1 MGEIMIEVRDL
12 RCGYGAQFNLK
23 EINLKVARG
32 EVVGI
37 IGPNGSGKTTLIR
50 AMSRMLKPQKGMVFF
65 EGKDVGS
72 MGLKELAV
80 NMAVVSQSA
89 DTAGMTVEEFV
100 LLGRTPYFNR
110 FQFLETKKDLESAEK
125 AMRLT
130 DIYKLKDRSMVQM
143 SGGERQLALVARAL
157 AQEPKALLLDEPT
170 THLDIAHQVVILD
183 LVKRLNKELGITI
196 IVVLHDLNLASEY
209 CERIVLMN
217 EGRIYKVGSP
227 EEVLTYQ
234 IIEAAYNTVV
244 IVERN
249 PISSKPYVLIGPEEE
264 RGGKSWI
271 KKD

>member
-1 MGEIMIEVRDL
+1 MFCAQMIEIKDL
-12 RCGYGAQFNLK
+12 MCGYDARFSLK
-23 EINLKVARG
+23 EINLKVCRG

-65 EGKDVGS
+65 EGRNVWS
-72 MGLKELAV
+72 MGPKELAV
-80 NMAVVSQSA
+80 NMAVVSQSV

-100 LLGRTPYFNR
+100 LLGRTPHFNR
-110 FQFLETKKDLESAEK
+110 FQFMETKKDLETAEA

-130 DIYKLKDRSMVQM
+130 DIYKLKDRFMAHM

-170 THLDIAHQVVILD
+170 THLDIAHQAVILD
-183 LVKRLNKELGITI
+183 LVKRLNKELGITV

-217 EGRIYKVGSP
+217 GGRVYKAGSP
-227 EEVLTYQ
+227 GEVLTYQ

-244 IVERN
+244 IVEKN
-249 PISSKPYVLIGPEEE
+249 PVSSKPYVLIVPEEE
-264 RGGKSWI
+264 RRR
-271 KKD
+271 KKN

>member
-12 RCGYGAQFNLK
+12 MCGYGAQFNLK
-23 EINLKVARG
+23 EINLKVRRG

-65 EGKDVGS
+65 EGKDVWS
-72 MGLKELAV
+72 MGLKELAR
-80 NMAVVSQSA
+80 NMAVVSQSV

-130 DIYKLKDRSMVQM
+130 DIYKLKDRSMVHM

-217 EGRIYKVGSP
+217 EGRVYKVGSP

-249 PISSKPYVLIGPEEE
+249 PISLKPYVLIVPEEE
-264 RGGKSWI
+264 RGEKRVG
-271 KKD
+271 